1 MTPEER
7 GRLQERLGDLQ
18 WLKQDADPEKVDIPR
33 LDAEI
38 AKVSAELDRGKVWDD
53 SGSQPPEV
61 ASSEEEEPGLLAK
74 AGSAWSDF
82 VAETLDIDWEDPS
95 AASQMLAG
103 AGRTI
108 DSYSTGLQQIYHDWM
123 GNTGKVQEL
132 ERKVASENDLWEAF
146 DEKYIWDDIGEI
158 VPELA
163 AGGLA
168 GISVKGGVM
177 LGALA
182 AGLRGQ
188 ADNDAR
194 LSAAASGAAFGGAGA
209 GIWRMMPIV
218 GMKAAQRM
226 QGETVLDLYNRAPT
240 LSVEGL
246 KDMAMSL
253 GGKATRLIGRGD
265 AGRIAMSG
273 ARKLGKTIRQSDEL
287 MKLIGSR
294 EGRAHE
300 LHLRD
305 VDLKLKQLRAGRQQM
320 LEDIQIQ
327 AYDKLG
333 EVINRLTRHGQS
345 GVGGQLLLDNL
356 ELAGKKA
363 TRFNDAGVP
372 MINTARF
379 VKEMGIFNRTRARKD
394 YGATWA
400 DVIGD
405 LQTFMETAP
414 RQLMPLDE
422 VIQATR
428 TFLQQGA
435 NPNAAK
441 VKGEAF
447 KMLASRAWGN
457 LGAVAGVG
465 AERDGLSDTIDA
477 WNNL

>member
-1 MTPEER
+1 MK
-7 GRLQERLGDLQ
+7 GRSEPVR
-18 WLKQDADPEKVDIPR
+18 IH
-33 LDAEI
+33 
-38 AKVSAELDRGKVWDD
+38 ELLFTDGHEF
-53 SGSQPPEV
+53 P
-61 ASSEEEEPGLLAK
+61 
-74 AGSAWSDF
+74 
-82 VAETLDIDWEDPS
+82 
-95 AASQMLAG
+95 
-103 AGRTI
+103 
-108 DSYSTGLQQIYHDWM
+108 
-123 GNTGKVQEL
+123 
-132 ERKVASENDLWEAF
+132 
-146 DEKYIWDDIGEI
+146 KY
-158 VPELA
+158 
-163 AGGLA
+163 
-168 GISVKGGVM
+168 
-177 LGALA
+177 
-182 AGLRGQ
+182 
-188 ADNDAR
+188 
-194 LSAAASGAAFGGAGA
+194 
-209 GIWRMMPIV
+209 
-218 GMKAAQRM
+218 
-226 QGETVLDLYNRAPT
+226 LDLYNRAPT

-253 GGKATRLIGRGD
+253 GGKATKLIGRSD

-447 KMLASRAWGN
+447 KRLASRA
-457 LGAVAGVG
+457 
-465 AERDGLSDTIDA
+465 
-477 WNNL
+477 